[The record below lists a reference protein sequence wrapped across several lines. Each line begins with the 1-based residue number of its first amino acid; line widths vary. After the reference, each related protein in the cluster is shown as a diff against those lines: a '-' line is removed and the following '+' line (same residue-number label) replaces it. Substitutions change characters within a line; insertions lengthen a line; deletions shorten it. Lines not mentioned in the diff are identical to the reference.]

1 MDLEHR
7 RPMGLLERCEEQA
20 IRAWLQAHSGIA
32 LVSRDRGKMDTKA
45 IRLSARH
52 VQEVLDRWH
61 LLRNLGEM
69 FQKGLAKA
77 LPTPAARSTSVST
90 GRYAQSVTIP
100 PPTLNAQRASYA
112 SSPS

>member
-1 MDLEHR
+1 MV
-7 RPMGLLERCEEQA
+7 LLERCKEQA
-20 IRAWLQAHSGIA
+20 IRAWLQAHPGIA
-32 LVSRDRGKMDTKA
+32 LVSRDRGKMNTHSSGA
-45 IRLSARH
+45 PH

-112 SSPS
+112 SSPL